1 MGSNQDLDH
10 MPQLYL
16 HLQCNLE
23 TNDGLQNSIQQMMD
37 TEK

>member
-10 MPQLYL
+10 VPQPFL
-16 HLQCNLE
+16 HLECNLE
-23 TNDGLQNSIQQMMD
+23 TDDDLQNSIQQMMD